1 VLIKIETVY
10 NVRQIKQATSNKQQA
25 TSNKQQQATIN
36 TSKLLHKMDS
46 IITIT
51 KKSLTEEKSTQ
62 TLTEEEEFKSLTKE
76 EFKQKLLEHLGDI
89 EDIEEIFGFA
99 ERVNESLIE
108 HHYYYFSEL
117 TEEEEEYITN
127 QDIENIKNS
136 LGPIPETD
144 NIENA
149 SYKWQMFVIEVTKLV
164 KDVEMPLSI
173 DRYVW
178 DAGLLVLFA
187 AYPRFL
193 KSGVFQG
200 YIDYKQLEPM
210 F

>member
-1 VLIKIETVY
+1 
-10 NVRQIKQATSNKQQA
+10 
-25 TSNKQQQATIN
+25 
-36 TSKLLHKMDS
+36 MDS
-46 IITIT
+46 ITIT

-62 TLTEEEEFKSLTKE
+62 TLTEEEFKQKSLTKE
-76 EFKQKLLEHLGDI
+76 EFKIKLLEQLGDI
-89 EDIEEIFGFA
+89 EDIEEIFWFA

-136 LGPIPETD
+136 LGTIPETD

-164 KDVEMPLSI
+164 KDVEMPLSR